1 MANKK
6 NFKENPALRFLSTPE
21 DTAPSRSGGQADGY
35 KTNPMYVETRS
46 RRLQLVLQPSLYEK
60 IRDRAANEEVSI
72 NEYIH
77 RILSAAVED

>member
-1 MANKK
+1 
-6 NFKENPALRFLSTPE
+6 
-21 DTAPSRSGGQADGY
+21 
-35 KTNPMYVETRS
+35 MYLETRS